1 MQRTYYLGKNEK
13 VKGSAKN
20 KGVPN
25 TNVDVRDCLTGEIYV
40 RHKVGADGHFYK
52 DYNVA
57 EKPRGKH
64 SDKIKEKDHKHMYDG
79 LKRKKRASPLN
90 KKEQAEFNKAK
101 RKRKVWK
108 P

>member
-1 MQRTYYLGKNEK
+1 MSNKYYSGKNLKSIGREP
-13 VKGSAKN
+13 N

-25 TNVDVRDCLTGEIYV
+25 TNIDVRDCHTGEIYV
-40 RHKVGADGHFYK
+40 RHKVGSDGHFTK

-57 EKPRGKH
+57 EKPKAKK
-64 SDKIKEKDHKHMYDG
+64 SDKVKEKDHKHVYNG
-79 LKRKKRASPLN
+79 LKRNKKALPLN